1 MKKLLKGF
9 FDALCKRSTKPDI
22 TSYKWARREPS
33 IFASSLLW
41 TIWFFRV
48 LSLYQHVKVGYR
60 ALAQW
65 RKFGYTENASG
76 RPDVPP
82 WLGEVYFLLFTL
94 VFSVTH
100 HFQVSNKFLQ
110 ILVMYYL
117 FESSLWILYYTVFR
131 RFFELGY
138 TIYHQLEYIT
148 TIILIIP
155 TQAVCFAHLYSIS
168 FREALAGLLG
178 SGGDNTPLLITVC
191 SYLLSAI
198 VIGMIISNFPGENV
212 KKCGKKAKML
222 VIGCG
227 DVVKSRLYPALN
239 CSDYTVEVSAYD
251 LETVSPEDRL
261 PVCQYLETPQ
271 QVVTKLN
278 KDLSNNSIIWVET
291 PPQSHLFYM
300 EQGLKTKARLVV
312 VEKPIATKPEDLEKV
327 KALLAKSKNSNRLF
341 FLSYYILEKA
351 LPLTYLATLA
361 QGDKPRCSAYAK
373 YLQIE
378 NAPLVN
384 KWHKLLGK
392 QVCADVCIFE
402 GADQRKWVADHKTGG
417 HLFETFVHNV
427 LIAANFCGPVS
438 KWKVTEF
445 SDADYTQY
453 VHEIRMEASCDGVG
467 IHLHMK
473 KNCDTPQRGAT
484 LVFENGRIVADFNE
498 KTAEIF
504 FDQLKTSAKLQIT
517 EEYSHNYGVLT
528 DLVGR
533 VFSGEYAAQA
543 VDGFKNQ
550 PEVLQWLCQRQKEH
564 TSQITG

>member
-22 TSYKWARREPS
+22 TSYKWARREHS
-33 IFASSLLW
+33 VFASSLLW
-41 TIWFFRV
+41 TIWFCRV

-82 WLGEVYFLLFTL
+82 WLGEVYFLLFTT

-100 HFQVSNKFLQ
+100 HLQ
-110 ILVMYYL
+110 ISNQFLKILAMYYL

-239 CSDYTVEVSAYD
+239 CSDYTVDINVYD
-251 LETVSPEDRL
+251 LETVPAEEQL
-261 PVCQYLETPQ
+261 PVCRYLEAPERIINQ
-271 QVVTKLN
+271 AN

-291 PPQSHLFYM
+291 PPQSHLFYL
-300 EQGLKTKARLVV
+300 EQGLKTKARLLV
-312 VEKPIATKPEDLEKV
+312 VEKPIATDPEEVRKV
-327 KALLAKSKNSNRLF
+327 TALLKKQKNSNRIF

-351 LPLTYLATLA
+351 LPLTYLAALA
-361 QGDKPRCSAYAK
+361 QGDKTRCDAYAK

-378 NAPLVN
+378 GAPLVN
-384 KWHKLLGK
+384 KWNKLLGK
-392 QVCADVCIFE
+392 LISVDVRIFE
-402 GADQRKWVADHKTGG
+402 GADHRSWVADHKTGG
-417 HLFETFVHNV
+417 HLLETFLHNV
-427 LIAANFCGPVS
+427 LIAASFCRPVS
-438 KWKVTEF
+438 QWKVTEF
-445 SDADYTQY
+445 SNADYTQE
-453 VHEIRMEASCDGVG
+453 VHQIWMKAICDEVD

-473 KNCDTPQRGAT
+473 KNDSTPQRGAT
-484 LVFENGRIVADFNE
+484 LVFENGRIVADFTA

-504 FDQLKTSAKLQIT
+504 FDQMKTTAKLQIT

-550 PEVLQWLCQRQKEH
+550 PEVLQWLSQYQKDPTPE
-564 TSQITG
+564 ITG